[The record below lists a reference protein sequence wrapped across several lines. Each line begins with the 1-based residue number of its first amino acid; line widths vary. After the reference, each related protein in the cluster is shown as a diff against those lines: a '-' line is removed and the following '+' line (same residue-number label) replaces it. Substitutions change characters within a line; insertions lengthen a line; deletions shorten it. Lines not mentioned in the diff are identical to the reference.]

1 MQVIEPHS
9 IATLL
14 TTFSILLAVSAL
26 FGRGFERVGIPVV
39 LAFLAIGVVAGYYA
53 LPNPSLEDHHFA
65 FRVGVVA
72 LTLIIFDGG
81 LNTPR
86 WALRKAL
93 SPALSL
99 ATMGVVLTA
108 AITALG
114 ARLLGL
120 TWNEALLIGAV
131 VSSTDAAAVF
141 SVLRGSRIQL
151 KHRVATTLEVESGMN
166 DPVAMM
172 LTVAI
177 TTTLLPDGDQTVPV
191 LFGMSVF
198 QLAVGT
204 IFGIAIGKGG
214 AALLTRYRPPNGGL
228 VSVVT
233 FALALLAFGGATLVG
248 ASGFVSVFVA
258 AVLLGNAALPMKMSV
273 IRFHDAMAWLSQI
286 TMFLLLGLLA
296 RPDRVLQS
304 VPVALGIALVLTFIA
319 RPIAVLVSLAPFRY
333 SLRESLFIGW
343 VGLRGA
349 VPIVLA
355 IYPLLAGVPGA
366 DRVFDVVLI
375 LVIFNAI
382 IPGSTVRKATER
394 FDLEDDAPPPP
405 GAVLQIEAAHS
416 LDAELMSF
424 YVGPAIAVAGV
435 QLADL
440 DFPEGAAVS
449 MIVRGDSLIPPKGS
463 TTLQLGDHVY
473 VITKRE
479 DLSEIQLIFG
489 RPEGEI

>member
-14 TTFSILLAVSAL
+14 TSFSILLAVSAL
-26 FGRGFERVGIPVV
+26 FGRGFERLGVPVV

-86 WALRKAL
+86 WALKRAL
-93 SPALSL
+93 MPSLSL
-99 ATMGVVLTA
+99 ATLGVILTA
-108 AITALG
+108 GITALG
-114 ARLLGL
+114 ARVLGM
-120 TWNEALLIGAV
+120 TWGEAMLIGAV

-151 KHRVATTLEVESGMN
+151 KHRVATTLEVESGLN

-177 TTTLLPDGDQTVPV
+177 TEALLPGGTHSVPV
-191 LFGMSVF
+191 LFGVSVYE
-198 QLAVGT
+198 LGMGAV
-204 IFGIAIGKGG
+204 FGYVIGKGG
-214 AALLTRYRPPNGGL
+214 ATLLTRYRPPNGGL

-233 FALALLAFGGATLVG
+233 FALALLAFGGATL
-248 ASGFVSVFVA
+248 AHSSGFVSVFVA
-258 AVLLGNAALPMKMSV
+258 AAILGNAMLPMKTSV

-304 VPVALGIALVLTFIA
+304 VPIALVLALILTFVA
-319 RPIAVLVSLAPFRY
+319 RPLAVMLSLAPFRY
-333 SLRESLFIGW
+333 SFRESMFIGW

-349 VPIVLA
+349 IPIVLS

-382 IPGSTVRKATER
+382 IPGSTVRMATQR
-394 FDLEDDAPPPP
+394 FKLEDDAPPPP
-405 GAVLQIEAAHS
+405 GAVLQIEAAQP
-416 LDAELMSF
+416 LDAELKSF
-424 YVGPAIAVAGV
+424 YIGPAIAVAGV

-449 MIVRGDSLIPPKGS
+449 MIVRGDSLIPPKGN
-463 TTLQLGDHVY
+463 TILQLGDHVY
-473 VITKRE
+473 VITKPA

-489 RPEGEI
+489 RPESEG

>member
-14 TTFSILLAVSAL
+14 TSFSILLAVSAL
-26 FGRGFERVGIPVV
+26 FGRGFERVGVPIV

-86 WALRKAL
+86 WALRRAL
-93 SPALSL
+93 TPALSL
-99 ATMGVVLTA
+99 ATVGVLTTA
-108 AITALG
+108 GITALG

-120 TWNEALLIGAV
+120 SWAEALLIGAV

-151 KHRVATTLEVESGMN
+151 KHRVATTLEVESGLN

-177 TTTLLPDGDQTVPV
+177 TAALLPGDHHGVPY
-191 LFGMSVF
+191 LFGESVF
-198 QLAVGT
+198 ELAMGMA
-204 IFGIAIGKGG
+204 FGLAIGHGG
-214 AALLTRYRPPNGGL
+214 AKLLTRYRPPNGGL

-233 FALALLAFGGATLVG
+233 FALALLAFGGATLLH
-248 ASGFVSVFVA
+248 ASGFVAVFVA
-258 AVLLGNAALPMKMSV
+258 AAILGNAALPMKTSV

-304 VPVALGIALVLTFIA
+304 IPIALGIALVLTFIA
-319 RPIAVLVSLAPFRY
+319 RPVAVMLSLAPFRY
-333 SLRESLFIGW
+333 SFRESLFIGW

-355 IYPLLAGVPGA
+355 IYPLLAGVQGA

-375 LVIFNAI
+375 LVVFNAI
-382 IPGSTVRKATER
+382 VCGSTVRSATR
-394 FDLEDDAPPPP
+394 LFKLEDDSPPPP
-405 GAVLQIEAAHS
+405 GAVLQIEAAQP
-416 LDAELMSF
+416 LDADLLSF
-424 YVGPAIAVAGV
+424 YIGPAIAVAGV

-463 TTLQLGDHVY
+463 TTLELGDHVY

-489 RPEGEI
+489 RPEGDG